1 MTPIRKYTDQKTS
14 DAKTAW
20 KSIKKELRTF
30 LERPQYEAW
39 FSDLRFVN
47 FDNIAGSLVVSTSD
61 TVKKS
66 QLEDRYKS
74 LIVEKADD
82 VIGGVR
88 NVTILLEN
96 EVNDILSGPGTD
108 SPMFSAENIPD
119 PRYTFDTFVVG
130 DNSRFAYGAAL
141 AVAENAEKP
150 NLTYSPLF
158 VYGDSGLGKTHLMH
172 AIWHYVKDHYPLL
185 KVLYISSEMFTDEFV
200 KASQTNTFTAFKNKY
215 RNLDLLMIDDIQ
227 FIEEKTKTVEEVFHT
242 YNTLYNM
249 GKQLVFS
256 SDRPPK
262 DLNLEDRLKSRLSSG
277 LPVNLQA
284 PAFETKVAILRNKA
298 SLQNIPLTD
307 GLLEV
312 IDIIAD
318 RIKTNVREMEGA
330 LNRVAAFSTL
340 NGEPISKAMAKSIL
354 KDIISAKDIQ
364 PTPDIIKKKVAKYY
378 EIKPMDI
385 DSKKRARSFSVPRQI
400 AMFLTREL
408 TDLSLPQIGDA
419 FGGKDHTTV
428 LYACE
433 KVSKQ
438 MSIDEFYSNI
448 VIELK
453 EQILNHL

>member
-1 MTPIRKYTDQKTS
+1 MTPTYKYKNSGGTDVKS
-14 DAKTAW
+14 EW
-20 KSIKKELRTF
+20 KNVKKGLKEF

-39 FSDLRFVN
+39 FSDLKFVK
-47 FDNIAGSLVVSTSD
+47 FDDVAGALVVSTSD
-61 TVKKS
+61 IVKKQ

-74 LIVEKADD
+74 LIIDKSGE
-82 VIGGVR
+82 VIRGIK
-88 NVTILLEN
+88 NVTILLEK
-96 EVNDILSGPGTD
+96 EARDIMSGGNSAESLFD
-108 SPMFSAENIPD
+108 AENIPD

-141 AVAENAEKP
+141 AVAENADAP

-158 VYGDSGLGKTHLMH
+158 IYGDSGLGKTHLMH
-172 AIWHYVKDHYPLL
+172 AIWHYVKDHYPNL

-200 KASQTNTFTAFKNKY
+200 KASQTNTFTSFKNKY

-262 DLNLEDRLKSRLSSG
+262 DLVLEERLKSRLSSG
-277 LPVNLQA
+277 LPVNLQT
-284 PAFETKVAILRNKA
+284 PPFETKVAILRNKA
-298 SLQNIPLTD
+298 SLQNIPLTE
-307 GLLEV
+307 GLLDV

-318 RIKTNVREMEGA
+318 KIKTNVREMEGA

-340 NGEPISKAMAKSIL
+340 NCEPINKAMAKNIL
-354 KDIISAKDIQ
+354 KDIISAKDVQ
-364 PTPDIIKKKVAKYY
+364 PTPEIIKKAVAKYY
-378 EIKPMDI
+378 EIKPADI

-433 KVSKQ
+433 KVSQ
-438 MSIDEFYSNI
+438 NMSSDELFSNI
-448 VIELK
+448 VRELEDK
-453 EQILNHL
+453 IVNM

>member
-1 MTPIRKYTDQKTS
+1 MTPTKKYKDQSTA
-14 DAKTAW
+14 DAKAAW
-20 KSIKKELRTF
+20 KNIKKELRTW
-30 LERPQYEAW
+30 LEKVQYDSW
-39 FSDLRFVN
+39 FSDLRFVD
-47 FDNIAGSLVVSTSD
+47 FDGATGSLVVSTSNIM
-61 TVKKS
+61 KKS
-66 QLEDRYKS
+66 QLENRYKS
-74 LIVEKADD
+74 LLIERADD
-82 VIGGVR
+82 FLKGVKD
-88 NVTILLEN
+88 VTILLED
-96 EVNDILSGPGTD
+96 EVNEILSGVNVGNDLFT
-108 SPMFSAENIPD
+108 AENIPD

-150 NLTYSPLF
+150 NLSYSPLF

-172 AIWHYVKDHYPLL
+172 AIWHYVKDHYPNL
-185 KVLYISSEMFTDEFV
+185 KIVYISSEMFTDEFV

-298 SLQNIPLTD
+298 SLQNIPLTE
-307 GLLEV
+307 GLLDV

-318 RIKTNVREMEGA
+318 KIKTNVREMEGA

-340 NGEPISKAMAKSIL
+340 NGEPINKAMAKNIL

-364 PTPDIIKKKVAKYY
+364 PTPEIIKKKVAKYY
-378 EIKPMDI
+378 EIKPADI
-385 DSKKRARSFSVPRQI
+385 DSKKRARAFSVPRQI

-408 TDLSLPQIGDA
+408 TDLSLPQIGDS

-433 KVSKQ
+433 KVAQQ
-438 MSIDEFYSNI
+438 MGADGLYLNI
-448 VIELK
+448 VTELRD
-453 EQILNHL
+453 QITNHL

>member
-1 MTPIRKYTDQKTS
+1 MTPIDFK
-14 DAKTAW
+14 AAW
-20 KSIKKELRTF
+20 KIIKKELKAF
-30 LERPQYEAW
+30 LEKPQYEAW

-47 FDNIAGSLVVSTSD
+47 FDETAGSLVVSTSD

-82 VIGGVR
+82 VIRGVR

-96 EVNDILSGPGTD
+96 EADDILSGASAD
-108 SPMFSAENIPD
+108 YSVFNAENIPD

-172 AIWHYVKDHYPLL
+172 AIWHYVRDHYPKL
-185 KVLYISSEMFTDEFV
+185 KVLYISSEMFTDEYV

-227 FIEEKTKTVEEVFHT
+227 FIEEKTKTIEEVFHT

-298 SLQNIPLTD
+298 SLLDIPLTE

-318 RIKTNVREMEGA
+318 KIKTNVREMEGA

-340 NGEPISKAMAKSIL
+340 NEEPINKAMAKNIL
-354 KDIISAKDIQ
+354 KDIISAKDVQ

-378 EIKPMDI
+378 EIKPVDI
-385 DSKKRARSFSVPRQI
+385 DSKKRARAFSVPRQI

-428 LYACE
+428 LYSCE
-433 KVSKQ
+433 KVSLL
-438 MSIDEFYSNI
+438 MASDDLYSNI
-448 VIELK
+448 VNELK
-453 EQILNHL
+453 DQIINHI

>member
-1 MTPIRKYTDQKTS
+1 
-14 DAKTAW
+14 
-20 KSIKKELRTF
+20 
-30 LERPQYEAW
+30 
-39 FSDLRFVN
+39 
-47 FDNIAGSLVVSTSD
+47 
-61 TVKKS
+61 
-66 QLEDRYKS
+66 
-74 LIVEKADD
+74 
-82 VIGGVR
+82 
-88 NVTILLEN
+88 
-96 EVNDILSGPGTD
+96 
-108 SPMFSAENIPD
+108 
-119 PRYTFDTFVVG
+119 
-130 DNSRFAYGAAL
+130 
-141 AVAENAEKP
+141 VAENAEKP

-172 AIWHYVKDHYPLL
+172 AIWHYVKDHYPKL

-298 SLQNIPLTD
+298 VLQNIPLTE

-340 NGEPISKAMAKSIL
+340 NGEPINKAMAKNIL

-378 EIKPMDI
+378 EIKPADI

-400 AMFLTREL
+400 AMYLTREL
-408 TDLSLPQIGDA
+408 TDLSLPEIGDA

-428 LYACE
+428 LYSCE

-438 MSIDEFYSNI
+438 MSSDELYSNI
-448 VIELK
+448 VTELK
-453 EQILNHL
+453 EVIINHL

>member
-1 MTPIRKYTDQKTS
+1 MTPTKKYKDQS
-14 DAKTAW
+14 AADAKAAW
-20 KSIKKELRTF
+20 KNIKKELRTW
-30 LERPQYEAW
+30 LEKVQYDSW
-39 FSDLRFVN
+39 FSDLRFVD
-47 FDNIAGSLVVSTSD
+47 FDGATGSLVVSTSNIM
-61 TVKKS
+61 KKS
-66 QLEDRYKS
+66 QLENRYKS
-74 LIVEKADD
+74 LLIERADD
-82 VIGGVR
+82 FLKGVR
-88 NVTILLEN
+88 DVTILLED
-96 EVNDILSGPGTD
+96 EVNEILSGVSAGNDIFT
-108 SPMFSAENIPD
+108 AENIPD

-172 AIWHYVKDHYPLL
+172 AIWHYVKDHYPNL
-185 KVLYISSEMFTDEFV
+185 KIVYISSEMFTDEFV

-298 SLQNIPLTD
+298 SLQNIPLTE
-307 GLLEV
+307 GLLDV

-318 RIKTNVREMEGA
+318 KIKTNVREMEGA

-340 NGEPISKAMAKSIL
+340 NGEPINKAMAKNIL

-364 PTPDIIKKKVAKYY
+364 PTPEIIKKKVAKYY
-378 EIKPMDI
+378 EIKPADI
-385 DSKKRARSFSVPRQI
+385 DSKKRARAFSVPRQI
-400 AMFLTREL
+400 AMYLTREL
-408 TDLSLPQIGDA
+408 TDLSLPQIGDS

-433 KVSKQ
+433 KVAKQ
-438 MSIDEFYSNI
+438 MGADVLYLNI
-448 VIELK
+448 VTELRD
-453 EQILNHL
+453 QITNHL